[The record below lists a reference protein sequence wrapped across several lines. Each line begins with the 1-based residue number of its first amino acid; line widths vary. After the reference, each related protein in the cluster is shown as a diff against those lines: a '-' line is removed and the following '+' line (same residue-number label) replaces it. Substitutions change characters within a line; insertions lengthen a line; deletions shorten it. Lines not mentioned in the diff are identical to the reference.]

1 MGRYNEILQA
11 REGFCGG
18 GSMVWCCVVWWCGGG
33 GVLVVMVVMVW
44 GDVIMQLTM
53 RGFDDSMKKE
63 P

>member
-11 REGFCGG
+11 RKGFVVVV
-18 GSMVWCCVVWWCGGG
+18 VWCGVVRCGGG